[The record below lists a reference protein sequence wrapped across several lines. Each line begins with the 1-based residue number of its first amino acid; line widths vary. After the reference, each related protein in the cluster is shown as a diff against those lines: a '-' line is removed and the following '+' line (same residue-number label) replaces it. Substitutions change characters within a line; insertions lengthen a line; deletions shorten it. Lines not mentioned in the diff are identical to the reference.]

1 MVFWLRSGISLFIID
16 QIAYQRTKRLSD
28 HILEKKT
35 RYRVVIVG
43 AGFGG
48 ATTAKYIRLANPEIE
63 VILIERN
70 KSFVS
75 GPFSNTVITNLN
87 SMETIAHPLHNLPLN
102 HQINLIQANVT
113 AIDPEQKKVW
123 LENGERIPYDQ
134 LVVSPGIDIR
144 WNALEG
150 YDQAASEIMPH
161 AWIPGSQTALLK
173 RQLQAMPD
181 GGVVAISVPANPFR
195 CPPGPYERA
204 SLIAHYFSQYKP
216 HSKVLILDSENSFA
230 KQALF
235 EQGWQQLYPGMIER
249 IPLSGGGRVIAIE
262 AAQGRI
268 HTEIDE
274 FKPDV
279 ANIIPPQQAG
289 YIAQQAGLSDST
301 GWCPVNQK
309 TFESSNIPDIYVIGD
324 SSLAGYMPK
333 SAFSANCQAKVCAQA
348 VVAKFSGKAALQPSF
363 INTCYSLLAPDYGIS
378 VAAVYQL
385 LEGEIV
391 PISGAGGVSPLNASR
406 DDFALEASYAKGW
419 YQNIITDS
427 FS

>member
-1 MVFWLRSGISLFIID
+1 MTAFSRRQALKLLAASSGVTLAACSSLS
-16 QIAYQRTKRLSD
+16 L
-28 HILEKKT
+28 KKKP
-35 RYRVVIVG
+35 RYRVVIIG

-63 VILIERN
+63 VVLIERN
-70 KSFVS
+70 QSFIS
-75 GPFSNTVITNLN
+75 GPFSNTVIASINGMDKI
-87 SMETIAHPLHNLPLN
+87 SHSLHKLSSN
-102 HQINLIQANVT
+102 HHIQLIHGNVS
-113 AIDPEQKKVW
+113 AVDPEKNRVW
-123 LENGERIPYDQ
+123 LSNGERITYDK

-144 WNALEG
+144 WDALEG
-150 YDQAASEIMPH
+150 YNQAASEIMPH
-161 AWIPGSQTALLK
+161 AWIAGPQTTLLK
-173 RQLQAMPD
+173 QQIRDMPN

-204 SLIAHYFSQYKP
+204 SLIAHYLSQHKSR
-216 HSKVLILDSENSFA
+216 SKILILDSENNFA

-235 EQGWQQLYPGMIER
+235 EQGWQRLYPGMVER
-249 IPLSGGGRVIAIE
+249 ISLSDGGRVVAVE
-262 AAQGRI
+262 ATQGRI

-289 YIAQQAGLSDST
+289 RIAQQAGLSDAT

-309 TFESSNIPDIYVIGD
+309 TFESSHIPNIHVIGD

-348 VVAKFSGKAALQPSF
+348 VVAHLIGEEPLQPSF

-378 VAAVYQL
+378 IAAVYQL

-391 PISGAGGVSPLNASR
+391 PITAAGGSSPIDASR
-406 DDFALEASYAKGW
+406 DDRAQEAHYAKGW
-419 YQNIITDS
+419 YQNIIADS
-427 FS
+427 FQ